1 VSPGATSAARSARLL
16 LLATA
21 FLASGCILFAP
32 SEEDVKNDFA
42 VVVDGANH
50 CTESDQCTLV
60 SAGCPLP
67 CWVSVRQDRAAEVER
82 KGREL
87 VNDFESGGSGCDYEC
102 AARGT
107 PSCKSGRCGI
117 TE

>member
-1 VSPGATSAARSARLL
+1 VHVEPTGPDGVAAWVGHAHPPAPGQQGSEDADRGAQPPYQVVVGLGARLIG
-16 LLATA
+16 
-21 FLASGCILFAP
+21 S
-32 SEEDVKNDFA
+32 
-42 VVVDGANH
+42 VDH
-50 CTESDQCTLV
+50 QI
-60 SAGCPLP
+60 P